1 MANGILSCSFDCM
14 EQMVVHSW
22 TLENTL
28 SHVLLIAYTSP
39 HKVDHTVLPCT
50 MMHKQS
56 RTTASVCD

>member
-1 MANGILSCSFDCM
+1 MANGILSCSFYCM

-50 MMHKQS
+50 D
-56 RTTASVCD
+56 A